1 MKSSKE
7 LEFKNEA
14 IFGMA
19 SALIDAEDRTKL
31 PKAYKDLQQVRDSED
46 ADKRTKQKAHL
57 TMVKISAELGNFK
70 DVITEAESF
79 IETYKTSSY
88 KTLVRSR
95 LADAHYEQDNKK
107 EALKHYRSVISSASG
122 FIDYSGPAVLRVME
136 MLNGKYE
143 KWVVGEAYVR
153 SVRESFEKA
162 AEKGTM
168 SSKQQEIWEK
178 VKITVSDLETTAEVQ
193 AGKAEAEKKAAEKK
207 RVRGVR

>member
-1 MKSSKE
+1 M
-7 LEFKNEA
+7 
-14 IFGMA
+14 
-19 SALIDAEDRTKL
+19 
-31 PKAYKDLQQVRDSED
+31 
-46 ADKRTKQKAHL
+46 
-57 TMVKISAELGNFK
+57 
-70 DVITEAESF
+70 
-79 IETYKTSSY
+79 
-88 KTLVRSR
+88 
-95 LADAHYEQDNKK
+95 
-107 EALKHYRSVISSASG
+107 KHYRSVISSASG